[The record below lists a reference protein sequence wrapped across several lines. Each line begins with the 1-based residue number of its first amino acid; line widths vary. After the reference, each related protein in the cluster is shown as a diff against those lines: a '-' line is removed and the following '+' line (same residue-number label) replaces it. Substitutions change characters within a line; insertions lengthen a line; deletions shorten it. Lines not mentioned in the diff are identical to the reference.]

1 MDGNHQQKGGGWH
14 VQMGDKGKGL
24 SWSHQ
29 MGLLKC
35 LESMYTLFP
44 HTPLHVQV
52 PVCDVIVPIEVEK
65 DP

>member
-1 MDGNHQQKGGGWH
+1 MDKNHQQKGGGWP
-14 VQMGDKGKGL
+14 VPMGEKGKRL

-35 LESMYTLFP
+35 SKPIYKLLQ
-44 HTPLHVQV
+44 HTPLHVLG
-52 PVCDVIVPIEVEK
+52 PMCDVIVPMEVEK